1 MLWKQKMGSLAT
13 GDNLARAF
21 ETAGY
26 QQYADNVRKICGKC
40 GGGGSTYGS
49 STSRG
54 ASAVNISSD
63 SPPNLPTLLRIL
75 LPVSSQWMNIGVMLS
90 LSHGR
95 LTAIETRC
103 RGVPDNCL
111 REMLNEWLQQVN
123 PRPTKS
129 ALVDAVK
136 MYNPS
141 LAEKISAL

>member
-1 MLWKQKMGSLAT
+1 MLWKQKMGSRAT

-26 QQYADNVRKICGKC
+26 QQYADDVRKICGGS
-40 GGGGSTYGS
+40 GGGGSTHGS
-49 STSRG
+49 SRVT
-54 ASAVNISSD
+54 NTSSD
-63 SPPNLPTLLRIL
+63 NPPNLPTLLRIL

-90 LSHGR
+90 LNHGR

-111 REMLNEWLQQVN
+111 REMLNDWLQQTS
-123 PRPTKS
+123 PPPTKS
-129 ALVDAVK
+129 ALVDAVE

-141 LAEKISAL
+141 LAERISAL